1 MLNSELVE
9 QIVQTTKNSEN
20 CCSERLKLFA
30 SGRTENM
37 DVKGATIPLSK
48 CAKLVVQW
56 VLEGKFEA
64 VESAKQI
71 HKKTM

>member
-9 QIVQTTKNSEN
+9 RIVQATKNSEN
-20 CCSERLKLFA
+20 CCSERRKLFA
-30 SGRTENM
+30 SGRTKKM
-37 DVKGATIPLSK
+37 DVQGATIPLSK
-48 CAKLVVQW
+48 CAKLVVQG
-56 VLEGKFEA
+56 VLEAKFEA

>member
-1 MLNSELVE
+1 
-9 QIVQTTKNSEN
+9 
-20 CCSERLKLFA
+20 
-30 SGRTENM
+30 M
-37 DVKGATIPLSK
+37 DLQEATIPLSK

-71 HKKTM
+71 HKKLCNKYNYSWLNYVRKDSK